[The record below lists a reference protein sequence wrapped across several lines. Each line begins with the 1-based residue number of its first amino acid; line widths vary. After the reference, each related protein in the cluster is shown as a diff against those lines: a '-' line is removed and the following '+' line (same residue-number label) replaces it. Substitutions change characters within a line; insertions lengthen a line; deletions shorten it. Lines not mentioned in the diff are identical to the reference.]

1 MRNKN
6 FKQKNFM
13 NNFHSE
19 KVRNPMKL
27 KEQINNNEIDETSD
41 ESIEELTNI
50 TKYEFESQHVQWT
63 LGFLLERINKQK
75 IQIDPDFQRLPTAWK
90 ETRKQNLI
98 ISFYRGI
105 PVPPIYLFEV
115 DSGRY
120 IVIDGLQRITAIKDF
135 VDGKFSVEI
144 DGSDKLFRD
153 IDGFDDK
160 IITVILIKQTS
171 PNDAM
176 DGQYE
181 IFKIL
186 NQSAVVLNKQ
196 EIRNCVFR
204 GKFNDFVKKTLNE
217 EEEWR
222 KVYGQDRAQA
232 RYLDVE
238 MILRCLVIVFYM
250 DDFSGSM
257 TNTINGFIK
266 HYNNNFEKKHAD
278 INRFKDTFVRA
289 CKFIIENEIVLD
301 YKKSVRFESI
311 FSAILKGIVN
321 KNEVPTNKVKQALDQ
336 DIYPKSSTEF
346 SRLTSAGGTGGRSSI
361 EGRVGFVYEKLF
373 KNT

>member
-1 MRNKN
+1 
-6 FKQKNFM
+6 M

-19 KVRNPMKL
+19 KARNPMKL

-75 IQIDPDFQRLPTAWK
+75 IEIDPDFQRLPTAWK

-135 VDGKFSVEI
+135 VDGKFSVGI
-144 DGSDKLFRD
+144 DGSDKLFSD

-204 GKFNDFVKKTLNE
+204 GEFNDFVKKTLNE
-217 EEEWR
+217 EVIWR
-222 KVYGQDRAQA
+222 EVYGQDKAQA
-232 RYLDVE
+232 RYLDIE

-257 TNTINGFIK
+257 TNTINDFIK
-266 HYNNNFEKKHAD
+266 YYNKNFEKEHAD
-278 INRFKDTFVRA
+278 INRFKDTFVKA
-289 CKFIIENEIVLD
+289 CEFIKQHEIVLD

-321 KNEVPTNKVKQALDQ
+321 KNEVSNDRVKKALNEY
-336 DIYPKSSTEF
+336 IYPKSGTEF
-346 SRLTSAGGTGGRSSI
+346 SKLTSAGGTGGRSSI
-361 EGRVGFVYEKLF
+361 EGRVGFVHEKLF